1 MPYFDPRPKEGA
13 EDLFDR
19 EEELRKL
26 INAIGRDRRIRL
38 QLFVLICV
46 LLCLSELLSMLMLNE
61 YLFLSTKLR
70 PPHLLKCM
78 RDSAL

>member
-38 QLFVLICV
+38 
-46 LLCLSELLSMLMLNE
+46 
-61 YLFLSTKLR
+61 
-70 PPHLLKCM
+70 
-78 RDSAL
+78 